1 MIIEILSDL
10 ILQGL
15 PMTSVTSEYA
25 LQTEQGHNAEKLS
38 FKHIISKFRL
48 DFKQAVAFEILSC
61 SFILKSLIVHDISE
75 DMLPK
80 LFKENENK

>member
-1 MIIEILSDL
+1 MDNYMIIEILGDL

-48 DFKQAVAFEILSC
+48 DFKQAVAFEIMSC
-61 SFILKSLIVHDISE
+61 SFILKSLTVHNIS
-75 DMLPK
+75 K
-80 LFKENENK
+80 HFKENENY